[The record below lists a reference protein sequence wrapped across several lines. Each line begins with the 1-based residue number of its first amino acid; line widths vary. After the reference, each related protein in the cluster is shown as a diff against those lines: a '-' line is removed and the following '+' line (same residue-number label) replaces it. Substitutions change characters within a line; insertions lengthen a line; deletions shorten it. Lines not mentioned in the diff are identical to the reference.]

1 MRCERFGFPESQGFV
16 SLGFKQFNMPEGLF
30 APSNAS
36 SVALSDAATEALSGI
51 VSGTEPG
58 DSLQGGRTKAGPKL
72 SVVACPDGTRVS
84 DGVGAA
90 TMPISSTPPGP
101 FKHYLF
107 LMAGIW

>member
-36 SVALSDAATEALSGI
+36 AATEALSGI

-58 DSLQGGRTKAGPKL
+58 DSLQGGRTKVGPKL